1 MTPDSLLTF
10 LPLLH
15 VGSPDPTGPLR
26 SDWTLQPTVV
36 LGIFALVVGYL
47 WATRTGRQLR
57 AGDGPATGG
66 QRAAFVAGAL
76 TLLVALGPPL
86 DDWSDHY
93 LLSAH
98 MVQHLLLTMLAAP
111 LLLLGLP
118 AWLLR
123 PVLRWRVVAQL
134 GYVLTR
140 PLVAYL
146 VANAVFIAWHLPALY
161 EAALRVEAA
170 HILEHQLFIA
180 TALLAWWPVVGPLPE
195 WPRLS
200 PPLQCVYLAAQTI
213 PGQLVGAF
221 ITLAKPGLYAPYD
234 TAPRIFGLDLATDQQ
249 AGGLLMWVV
258 TGGVYLLLI
267 TVIFLR
273 WAGREE
279 AADREQ
285 LRVHA
290 RARALKA
297 AQAGPT
303 APGS

>member
-1 MTPDSLLTF
+1 MIPDSLLVL
-10 LPLLH
+10 LPPLH
-15 VGSPDPTGPLR
+15 VGAPDPTGPLR

-47 WATRTGRQLR
+47 WATRSGRRLG
-57 AGDGPATGG
+57 AGDRAATGG
-66 QRAAFVAGAL
+66 QRAAFVGGAV
-76 TLLVALGPPL
+76 TLLLALGPPL

-98 MVQHLLLTMLAAP
+98 MVQHLLLTMLAPP
-111 LLLLGLP
+111 LLLLGTP
-118 AWLLR
+118 AWL
-123 PVLRWRVVAQL
+123 LRWRVVARL
-134 GYVLTR
+134 GYGLTR
-140 PLVAYL
+140 PVVAYAI
-146 VANAVFIAWHLPALY
+146 ANVVFIAWHLPVLY
-161 EAALRVEAA
+161 EAALRVEAV
-170 HILEHQLFIA
+170 HILEHQIFIA
-180 TALLAWWPVVGPLPE
+180 TALLAWWPIVGPLPE

-200 PPLQCVYLAAQTI
+200 PPLQCVFLAAQTI
-213 PGQLVGAF
+213 PGQIVGAF

-249 AGGLLMWVV
+249 VAGLIMWVMS
-258 TGGVYLLLI
+258 GGVYLLLI

-290 RARALKA
+290 QARAIKA
-297 AQAGPT
+297 ARAGSP
-303 APGS
+303 ARGS